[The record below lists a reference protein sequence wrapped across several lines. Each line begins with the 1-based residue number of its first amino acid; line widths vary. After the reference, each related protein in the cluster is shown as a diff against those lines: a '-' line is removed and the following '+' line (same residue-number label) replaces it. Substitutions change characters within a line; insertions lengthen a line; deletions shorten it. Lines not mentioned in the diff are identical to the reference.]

1 MAREKGRVDQKR
13 NSITNKADSWS
24 KKGANQGIRQYLG
37 KRLPSLQVSS
47 HLSMHAQ
54 TRIRSLIEIQHSD
67 KIIGFG
73 KLRVE
78 GTLEGVELEIW
89 GNLII
94 IGLL

>member
-1 MAREKGRVDQKR
+1 M
-13 NSITNKADSWS
+13 
-24 KKGANQGIRQYLG
+24 
-37 KRLPSLQVSS
+37 SS